1 MKAEMFWLASQHFFP
16 LSVAS
21 HTIMT
26 YAWNSEALYFS
37 SQCKVNANME
47 NAMANFKDG
56 HRPLKEPESIW
67 KDIWSDL
74 GTKMLQHLHPARLYR
89 VGLFTF
95 QACA

>member
-1 MKAEMFWLASQHFFP
+1 
-16 LSVAS
+16 
-21 HTIMT
+21 MT

-47 NAMANFKDG
+47 SVMANFKDG
-56 HRPLKEPESIW
+56 HRTLKEPESIQK

-74 GTKMLQHLHPARLYR
+74 GTKTLEKLHSTRLYR

-95 QACA
+95 RACA